1 MTHVKSILIL
11 QVPYISSSSFLSY
24 LFTPT
29 SHTMASSLR
38 TFLDTHRVTD
48 SDWNLTGMGKD
59 QGKYNVSDAEY
70 DTFLHLVQSH
80 IFGPKPMASSLLERH
95 REVGPLLIDLDFRY
109 AAGGPL
115 VRRFEDVMIRRFVAE
130 YIAAL
135 AMHTEVETFPGE
147 FIRFYMMVKPAPE
160 TDKAHHKDGVHIQ
173 CPDLHSLPKF
183 QYAIRGYLLQRGA
196 VQSVF
201 GPTHISNPPEDVYDV
216 SVIHRNNWFLYGA
229 CKPDKAQYTVHHV
242 WRITPSALGEAVE
255 EANGNMDALV
265 DILVDILDEDVSE
278 DMFSDQT
285 SFDRNGAFLKVLSI
299 RRGIQAANI
308 PPIRAAR
315 SAEWEELLVT
325 WGSGK
330 AKPDAPRNT
339 QTNYGGG
346 HAGEEKDSTSM
357 MDRDEMRRLI
367 SAYSVE
373 DVALSYRIARQCLN
387 PERRALRYTDWVN
400 LAICLRNIAPTDES
414 FRVWMELSR
423 RVPDY
428 ESRMSDADY
437 FNKWNMISRNTDAS
451 SKRLG
456 MGSLVFWA
464 RDDAPE
470 TLKAIQ
476 SETNRD
482 WIMNFAKDTH
492 VNVAFFVCRLYGH
505 EFRCSVGAKRTG
517 SEWFQYCGHSWKHLR
532 TPNELRSRL
541 SADVRNN
548 YIEADREF
556 GRRIQQSVGN
566 ESEGKMLD
574 EKRKKILQIERQL
587 EMASFKDSVLKECA
601 EKFYD
606 EDFLT
611 RLNCNPY
618 LVGVAN
624 GVLELR
630 WIDPADQQM
639 KVHFRPGMP
648 EDYISF
654 QMGRSEPDLD
664 AVHYIPWKSVDVE
677 ERDALEGFF
686 ERIYPDPT
694 LRRYVLTLL
703 SSCLEG
709 QNREQRFYINQGRGS
724 NGKSMIQTLMRYTF
738 GDYQTS
744 LQTTA
749 LTRKRPESGAANP
762 DMIVT
767 KCKRYI
773 YMGEPDQNEKL
784 NTARMKQLSGEDIVE
799 ARGLFADQ
807 EKFKMMGKIFLSCN
821 DLPPVSS
828 MDDGTWR
835 RIRTIPHIATFVD
848 PGKPTNTEA
857 FIYPKDLQLE
867 HKLRKWRTGFLSML
881 VEYYSNEYLVNGLQ
895 EPDVVKEA
903 SNKYKEENDTF
914 HTFFQENFVVE
925 VGTGPLTILEVMD
938 RYKEWKRGQI
948 GRTELK
954 RKEIIDR
961 MRSVA
966 DRKSSDREF
975 WGIRILAEDEDA
987 REDRSVA
994 SLQCSVL
1001 SP

>member
-1 MTHVKSILIL
+1 MST
-11 QVPYISSSSFLSY
+11 
-24 LFTPT
+24 
-29 SHTMASSLR
+29 SLR
-38 TFLDTHRVTD
+38 AFLDAHRVTD

-59 QGKYNVSDAEY
+59 QGKYTVAEDEY
-70 DTFLHLVQSH
+70 DTFLGLVQSH

-95 REVGPLLIDLDFRY
+95 RDVGPLLIDLDFRY

-130 YIAAL
+130 YIATL
-135 AMHTEVETFPGE
+135 AIHTEIESFPGE
-147 FIRFYMMVKPAPE
+147 AIRFYMMVKPAPE
-160 TDKAHHKDGVHIQ
+160 TDKSQHKDGVHIQ

-183 QYAIRGYLLQRGA
+183 QYAVRGFLLQRGTI
-196 VQSVF
+196 QSVF
-201 GPTHISNPPEDVYDV
+201 GPTHINNPPEDVYDV

-242 WRITPSALGEAVE
+242 WRITPASLGEAVE
-255 EANGNMDALV
+255 EAGGDMDTLV
-265 DILVDILDEDVSE
+265 DILMDLLEEDVAE
-278 DMFSDQT
+278 DMCAGMTPFE
-285 SFDRNGAFLKVLSI
+285 RNGTFLKTLSI
-299 RRGIQAANI
+299 RRGIHTANI
-308 PPIRAAR
+308 PSTRPAR
-315 SAEWEELLVT
+315 SAEWDELLAM

-330 AKPDAPRNT
+330 AKPDTQRNT
-339 QTNYGGG
+339 MTNYLTGGG
-346 HAGEEKDSTSM
+346 GVVGAGGAGAEKDGCLVVADMEET
-357 MDRDEMRRLI
+357 RRVN
-367 SAYSVE
+367 SAYSAE
-373 DVALSYRIARQCLN
+373 DVALSYRIARQCLS
-387 PERRALRYTDWVN
+387 PERRASRYDDWVN
-400 LAICLRNIAPTDES
+400 LAICLRNIAATDES

-423 RVPDY
+423 RVPGY

-437 FNKWNMISRNTDAS
+437 MSKWNIITRTTDAS
-451 SKRLG
+451 NKRLG
-456 MGSLVFWA
+456 MGSLIYWA

-492 VNVAFFVCRLYGH
+492 VNVASFVCRLYGH

-566 ESEGKMLD
+566 ESEGKMLE

-611 RLNCNPY
+611 RLNCNAY

-630 WIDPADQQM
+630 WLDPSDQQM
-639 KVHFRPGMP
+639 KVRFRPGMP

-664 AVHYIPWKSVDVE
+664 PVPYIPWVAIETE
-677 ERDALEGFF
+677 EREALEGFF
-686 ERIYPDPT
+686 ERIYPDPM

-848 PGKPTNTEA
+848 PGKPTNPA
-857 FIYPKDLQLE
+857 AHVYPKDLQLE
-867 HKLRKWRTGFLSML
+867 NKLRKWRVAFLAML
-881 VEYYSNEYLVNGLQ
+881 VDYYQKEYLVNGLQ

-925 VGTGPLTILEVMD
+925 AGAGPLTILVVMD

-961 MRSVA
+961 MRAVA
-966 DRKSSDREF
+966 DRKSSEREF
-975 WGIRILAEDEDA
+975 WGVRMLAEDEEV
-987 REDRSVA
+987 REDASVA
-994 SLQCSVL
+994 SLRCSVL
-1001 SP
+1001 DA